1 MGQLTNDLAERTK
14 DKACLVTAF
23 DVCNPIDTRT
33 EWLAVFPGMGI
44 GDMLENRCFVLDD
57 GFDLEIV
64 YNGTVIDVTTA
75 DDIVI
80 RPADCVLCRIVP
92 AGGGGSSN
100 PLQIIA
106 MVAVTALAIAA
117 PYLVGGAFIQGAVA
131 GSLFSGTV
139 TGWGAMLS
147 AGVML
152 AGGVL
157 MSSIFPA
164 AGLRSLSSNSLE
176 ESATYSFSAQSNPS
190 SPGNVIPIVQGNI
203 VDITPFRLASY
214 ISTDG
219 EKQYWNGL
227 YLIGEGVVDEIYD
240 VKIDENPVSNYENVA
255 VTTRTG
261 TMDQEPIPEFTQVVQ
276 ETAVGVKMT
285 DSWHTITMSGTG
297 ISKIGIGLNAQQG
310 FFYANDKGGLDPITV
325 KLEFQCRLYGTS
337 DWLSLAEIELSGA
350 RRSALMKY
358 EEYDVERET
367 EPYEVRGRVVS
378 APSGDRYT
386 KDVWWEY
393 YHEIITDDFHLPGT
407 ALLSIW
413 AMPTESLSGSFPT
426 VTCSVKRMQAEL
438 PTASGET
445 ALRPLSNPAYAILEL
460 LLNKRYGCG
469 EPSSNVDLQS
479 FELAADW
486 CDQKK
491 IKGALYLD
499 SSMTFETAAGYWGQL
514 GRCAVDRVGTEIVC
528 VSDRPQDYPDAAFL
542 ITSADIHKETFGI
555 DWGNLEDRADG
566 FEISWFDDK
575 RGQQTLFAP
584 GEFFFK
590 DMDRNPSVSSVT
602 LYPCRD
608 EDTAWRAA
616 NYMNRCNRYLTRQV
630 TCTIGWKALGD
641 HIRRG
646 SVVQFAVD
654 LLLNTKSGLVKSAAA
669 NTVTLNRPV
678 ALEPNKAYEIALSHA
693 NVMDKRTGREKVEFH
708 PLVAVSEY
716 AETDTLTLATPWE
729 TVPVE
734 GCSCAVGPL
743 ERSVRWYRI
752 QSITRK
758 SDMSVELSC
767 LEYDEAVYE
776 DEGGTPNTDS
786 AGDWPGVSGLSGTI
800 IDAVEDGLSKKVVSL
815 TWRGYAYGWKIFYKR
830 IGIDSAWTYAGST
843 NSPSY
848 IVRNLEVGYLYRFAV
863 TPTDNPAD
871 GQTID
876 LDYQLNIQLGLISYV
891 FAGDDAVIIT
901 DATGADSAVQAI
913 I

>member
-1 MGQLTNDLAERTK
+1 MGRLTTELAERTTG
-14 DKACLVTAF
+14 KACLVTAF
-23 DVCNPIDTRT
+23 DVCNPLDTHT
-33 EWLAVFPGMGI
+33 DWLTVIPGMGI

-100 PLQIIA
+100 PLQIIS
-106 MVAVTALAIAA
+106 MVAITALAIAA
-117 PYLVGGAFIQGAVA
+117 PYLAGGAFIEGAVA

-139 TGWGAMLS
+139 TGLGSMLS
-147 AGVML
+147 AGIML

-164 AGLRSLSSNSLE
+164 SGLKPLSSNSLE
-176 ESATYSFSAQSNPS
+176 ESPTYSFSAQQNPS
-190 SPGNVIPIVQGNI
+190 SPGNVIPIVQGDI

-227 YLIGEGVVDEIYD
+227 YLIGEGVVDEIYA
-240 VKIDENPVSNYENVA
+240 VKIDDNPISNYENVR
-255 VTTRTG
+255 VTTRPG
-261 TMDQEPIPEFTQVVQ
+261 TMTQEPIPEFTQVVQ
-276 ETAVGVKMT
+276 ESSVNVKMT

-297 ISKIGIGLNAQQG
+297 ISRIGIGVNAQQG
-310 FFYANDKGGLDPITV
+310 LYYANDSGGLDPV
-325 KLEFQCRLYGTS
+325 SVNMEFQYRLYGSS
-337 DWLSLAEIELSGA
+337 DWLPLASITLSDA
-350 RRSALMKY
+350 KRSAVMKY
-358 EEYDVERET
+358 EEYDVERQT
-367 EPYEVRGRVVS
+367 QPYEIRGRVAS
-378 APSGDRYT
+378 APSGDRYS
-386 KDVWWEY
+386 KDVWWKY

-413 AMPTESLSGSFPT
+413 AMPTESLSGNFPT
-426 VTCSVKRMQAEL
+426 VSCSVKRMRAEL
-438 PTASGET
+438 PAASGEM
-445 ALRPLSNPAYAILEL
+445 ALRPLSNPAWAILEL

-469 EPSSNVDLQS
+469 EPSSNVDLES

-491 IKGALYLD
+491 IRGALYLD

-514 GRCAVDRVGTEIVC
+514 GRCAVDRVGTEIIC

-584 GEFFFK
+584 GEHFFK
-590 DMDRNPSVSSVT
+590 DLGRNPVVSSVT

-630 TCTIGWKALGD
+630 SCTIGWKALGD
-641 HIRRG
+641 HLRRG

-654 LLLNTKSGLVKSAAA
+654 LLLNTSSGLVKSATQ
-669 NTVTLNRPV
+669 NTVTLNRPI
-678 ALEPNKAYEIALSHA
+678 ALEANTSYEIALSHS
-693 NVMDKRTGREKVEFH
+693 NIMDERTGREKVEFR
-708 PLVAVSEY
+708 PLAVFSEY
-716 AETDTLTLATPWE
+716 TETDTLTLAQAWE
-729 TVPVE
+729 HIPAE
-734 GCSCAVGPL
+734 DCSCAVGPL
-743 ERSVRWYRI
+743 ERTVRWYRI
-752 QSITRK
+752 QNITRK
-758 SDMSVELSC
+758 PDMSVELSC

-786 AGDWPGVSGLSGTI
+786 AGNWPGVSGLSGAVV
-800 IDAVEDGLSKKVVSL
+800 DALEDGIAKKVVSL
-815 TWRGYAYGWKIFYKR
+815 SWRGYAYGWKVFYKR
-830 IGIDSAWTYAGST
+830 IGIDTAWTYAGST

-863 TPTDNPAD
+863 TPTNNPAD
-871 GQTID
+871 GQILD
-876 LDYQLNIQLGLISYV
+876 LDYQLNTPLGLISYV

>member
-1 MGQLTNDLAERTK
+1 MARNELAGRTEGR
-14 DKACLVTAF
+14 ACLITAF
-23 DVCNPIDTRT
+23 DVCNPLDTRT
-33 EWLAVFPGMGI
+33 DWVEVFPGMGM
-44 GDMLENRCFVLDD
+44 GDMLEGHAFTLDD
-57 GFDLEIV
+57 GLDLEIV

-117 PYLVGGAFIQGAVA
+117 PYLAGGVFIEGATGA
-131 GSLFSGTV
+131 LFSGTV
-139 TGWGAMLS
+139 TGWGSMLS

-157 MSSIFPA
+157 MSSIFPT
-164 AGLRSLSSNSLE
+164 AGLKSLASGSLE
-176 ESATYSFSAQSNPS
+176 ESATYTFSAQGNPS
-190 SPGNVIPIVQGNI
+190 SPGGVIPIVQGNI

-227 YLIGEGVVDEIYD
+227 YLIGEGVVDAIYD
-240 VKIDENPVSNYENVA
+240 VKIDGNPLSNYENVTA
-255 VTTRTG
+255 TTRTG
-261 TMDQEPIPEFTQVVQ
+261 EMDQDPIPEFTQVVQ
-276 ETAVGVKMT
+276 ETAVGVMLT
-285 DSWHTITMSGTG
+285 DAWHTVTMEGTG
-297 ISKIGIGLNAQQG
+297 ISRIGIGLNAQQG
-310 FFYANDKGGLDPITV
+310 LYYANDSGGLDPVTV
-325 KLEFQCRLYGTS
+325 TLEFQYRLYGTET
-337 DWLSLAEIELSGA
+337 WLSLASMSLSAAKRAGV
-350 RRSALMKY
+350 MKY
-358 EEYDVERET
+358 QEFDVLRET

-378 APSGDRYT
+378 APEGDRYS

-413 AMPTESLSGSFPT
+413 AMPTESLSGNFPT

-438 PTASGET
+438 PAASGGT
-445 ALRPLSNPAYAILEL
+445 AMRSLANPAWAILEI
-460 LLNKRYGCG
+460 LLNRRYGCG
-469 EPSSNVDLQS
+469 EPASNIDLES
-479 FELAADW
+479 FELAAAW

-491 IKGALYLD
+491 ISGGLYLD
-499 SSMTFETAAGYWGQL
+499 SAVTFETAAGYWGQL
-514 GRCAVDRVGTEIVC
+514 GRCAVDRVGTEVVC

-555 DWGNLEDRADG
+555 EWVNLEDRSDG
-566 FEISWFDDK
+566 VEITWFDNK

-590 DMDRNPSVSSVT
+590 DMDRNPVVSSVT

-654 LLLNTKSGLVKSAAA
+654 LLLNTKSGLVKSATAS
-669 NTVTLNRPV
+669 TVTLNRKV
-678 ALEPNKAYEIALSHA
+678 ALEPNTAYEIALSHV
-693 NVMDKRTGREKVEFH
+693 NVMDERTGREKVEFH
-708 PLVAVSEY
+708 ALAAVTEY
-716 AETDTLTLATPWE
+716 TETDTLTLATPWE
-729 TVPVE
+729 TIPAE
-734 GCSCAVGPL
+734 DCSCAVGPL

-752 QSITRK
+752 QSLTRK
-758 SDMSVELSC
+758 SDLSVELSC

-776 DEGGTPNTDS
+776 DEGETPNTDS
-786 AGDWPGVSGLSGTI
+786 AGDWPGISGLSGAI

-815 TWRGYAYGWKIFYKR
+815 TWRGYAYGWKVFYKR

-863 TPTDNPAD
+863 TPTNNPAD
-871 GQTID
+871 GLTLD
-876 LDYQLNIQLGLISYV
+876 LDYQLGINLGLIAAVY
-891 FAGDDAVIIT
+891 AGDNAVIIT
-901 DATGADSAVQAI
+901 DATGKTSLVQAI